1 MPNPEQVPWHGLVTL
16 RMPIQIIE
24 SLENGK
30 ELRHDSIVEDLG
42 PDVLV
47 AAMPI
52 EKGVLVPLPE
62 GTSVKVCFPRQGAL
76 YVCNTSV
83 VSRVMEPLPSLWLAP
98 PRDVHRLQR
107 RQSFRL
113 PLLLVP
119 TEVLVKVE
127 DGVWE
132 AVPDTLIL
140 DISADG
146 MRLTSRQP
154 MDVGTEMKVRFELEL
169 PPDNREIAATGV
181 VVRSCD
187 LGQRELRRYQ
197 MGVRFLHIRRGDQD
211 AICRFIF
218 RKQAEMR
225 RQGAI

>member
-1 MPNPEQVPWHGLVTL
+1 MPNPGQISWHGLVAL

-24 SLENGK
+24 SLDNGK
-30 ELRHDSIVEDLG
+30 ELHHDSIVEDLE

-62 GTSVKVCFPRQGAL
+62 GTTVKVCFPRQGAL
-76 YVCNTSV
+76 YVCDTSV
-83 VSRVMEPLPSLWLAP
+83 VSRVMEPLPCLWLAP
-98 PRDVHRLQR
+98 PTDVRRVQR

-119 TEVLVKVE
+119 TEILVKVE
-127 DGVWE
+127 DNVWE
-132 AVPDTLIL
+132 AVPDALIL
-140 DISADG
+140 DISAG
-146 MRLTSRQP
+146 GLRLTSRQP
-154 MDVGTEMKVRFELEL
+154 MAVGTEMRVRFQL
-169 PPDNREIAATGV
+169 PLDNREIAATGV

-197 MGVRFLHIRRGDQD
+197 MGVHFLHIRRGDQD

-218 RKQAEMR
+218 RRQAEMR
-225 RQGAI
+225 RQGVT